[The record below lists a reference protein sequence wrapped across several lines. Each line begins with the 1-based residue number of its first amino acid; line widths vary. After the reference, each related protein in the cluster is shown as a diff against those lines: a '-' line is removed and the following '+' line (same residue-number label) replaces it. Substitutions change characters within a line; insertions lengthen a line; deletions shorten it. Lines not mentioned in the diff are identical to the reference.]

1 MTAELEHFGFGFGGD
16 TKVQV
21 ERFGKIMKV
30 DWPASIGCAA
40 RGLMVD
46 CLPWVFL

>member
-1 MTAELEHFGFGFGGD
+1 MAAELDHFGFGGD
-16 TKVQV
+16 TKAQV

-30 DWPASIGCAA
+30 DRSARIGCAA
-40 RGLMVD
+40 RGLTVD